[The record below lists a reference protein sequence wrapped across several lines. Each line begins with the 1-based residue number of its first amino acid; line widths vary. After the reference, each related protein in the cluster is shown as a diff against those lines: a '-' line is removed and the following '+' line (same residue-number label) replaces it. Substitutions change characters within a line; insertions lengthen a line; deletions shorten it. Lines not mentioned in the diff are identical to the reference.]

1 MRRRSL
7 VAVAVAGLTF
17 GGLFFVATHL
27 FLRSRERALLL
38 RACYDAAGQDDLS
51 EIRGD
56 YVEAP
61 EIVLAALNVPQCV
74 AYVRAVNRVRWITIS
89 LPCAWPSQ
97 SRLCST
103 YSTNELSSNSCAPR
117 K

>member
-1 MRRRSL
+1 M
-7 VAVAVAGLTF
+7 F

-38 RACYDAAGQDDLS
+38 RACYDAAGQNDVS

-74 AYVRAVNRVRWITIS
+74 AYVRAVRSSAVDHDLAAVRVA
-89 LPCAWPSQ
+89 LAVKALQ
-97 SRLCST
+97 HLQH
-103 YSTNELSSNSCAPR
+103 
-117 K
+117 